1 MPEKGQTTGTPLSRD
16 AGSVSMDTATPPAG
30 GGGPLLTALDQND
43 LVNRIAQVLTD
54 AILKGGF
61 KPGARLTEATIARDL
76 GVSRAPVRE
85 AARLL
90 ENRGLVVAMPRRG
103 FFVRQ
108 FDWHDL
114 DQIYDLR
121 MCLER
126 HAGALLVGSLTDEM
140 ASKLRAQVAF
150 LHRLAEDGDGER
162 QIEEDLK
169 FHRMICV
176 FAGNRRLLKVFDELT
191 AETRFGI
198 AMIGRLY
205 DDPHQIA
212 RTHEPL
218 LDALV
223 ARDAGMF
230 AAASD
235 YHIGTARE
243 RVVAMFSADGAPH
256 RGDLPA
262 D

>member
-1 MPEKGQTTGTPLSRD
+1 MPEKGQTPGTPLSRD
-16 AGSVSMDTATPPAG
+16 AGSVSMDTAAPPAG
-30 GGGPLLTALDQND
+30 GGGPQLAVLDQND
-43 LVNRIAQVLTD
+43 LVNRIAQGLTD
-54 AILKGGF
+54 AILK
-61 KPGARLTEATIARDL
+61 
-76 GVSRAPVRE
+76 VSRAPVRE

-126 HAGALLVGSLTDEM
+126 HAGALLVDSLTDEM

-223 ARDAGMF
+223 ARDAGVF

-243 RVVAMFSADGAPH
+243 RVVAMFSADGAPR
-256 RGDLPA
+256 RGDPSSE
-262 D
+262 

>member
-1 MPEKGQTTGTPLSRD
+1 MDRPGGVADPALERGEAVT
-16 AGSVSMDTATPPAG
+16 AGC
-30 GGGPLLTALDQND
+30 LDQHAAMAQ
-43 LVNRIAQVLTD
+43 NRV
-54 AILKGGF
+54 GGC
-61 KPGARLTEATIARDL
+61 PPL
-76 GVSRAPVRE
+76 GHT
-85 AARLL
+85 
-90 ENRGLVVAMPRRG
+90 G
-103 FFVRQ
+103 
-108 FDWHDL
+108 
-114 DQIYDLR
+114 
-121 MCLER
+121 LER
-126 HAGALLVGSLTDEM
+126 HAGALLVDSLTDEM

-223 ARDAGMF
+223 ARDAGVF

-243 RVVAMFSADGAPH
+243 RVVAMFSADGAPR
-256 RGDLPA
+256 RGDPSSE
-262 D
+262 